1 MEADAAELLGA
12 ADVLGAA
19 EVLGA
24 AAPPEPVG
32 ADDAT
37 GGEEPLG
44 AAEME
49 GAVEVD
55 GDADGQRALGAGLGE
70 GDADGMSV
78 GAGVGRNPT
87 GSGPTNTRA
96 ARMPDATRM
105 PTTRPASMVIPVF
118 IAAEGTSTDG
128 RGRRV
133 PWRCYGRHPVRTLV
147 SALRDRFL
155 PAVLTAAGV
164 TLIAA
169 GLLSYTGSVSA
180 GEPADS
186 AEPEIVAADPGAS
199 VAFPSLPPIE
209 VAPSASSLP
218 SATPYANRLATRVVV
233 EALGIDLPIV
243 KARGSSTTYPQCN
256 VAMYIQ
262 ELSQPGR
269 GAATYLYAHARDGM
283 FGPIY
288 ERAILK
294 QSGGPKSMIGM
305 VVQVYTSDDQV
316 YEYQVSEVRLHQLN
330 LDAALHATTEELWL
344 QTSEGPKGTP
354 GKTQLLA
361 LPLITLPA
369 SHAAAHPVPHPVS
382 CA

>member
-1 MEADAAELLGA
+1 M
-12 ADVLGAA
+12 
-19 EVLGA
+19 
-24 AAPPEPVG
+24 
-32 ADDAT
+32 
-37 GGEEPLG
+37 
-44 AAEME
+44 
-49 GAVEVD
+49 
-55 GDADGQRALGAGLGE
+55 LGAGLAE

-87 GSGPTNTRA
+87 GSGPTKTNA
-96 ARMPDATRM
+96 ARMPNATRT
-105 PTTRPASMVIPVF
+105 PTRNPARTVIPVF

-133 PWRCYGRHPVRTLV
+133 RRRCYGGRLVRTFV
-147 SALRDRFL
+147 GALRDRLL
-155 PAVLTAAGV
+155 PVALSAAGV
-164 TLIAA
+164 TLIGA
-169 GLLSYTGSVSA
+169 GLMSYAGSVSA
-180 GEPADS
+180 ADPSAS
-186 AEPEIVAADPGAS
+186 AEPTIVAADPGAS
-199 VAFPSLPPIE
+199 LSFPSLPPID
-209 VAPSASSLP
+209 ASPSASASSLP
-218 SATPYANRLATRVVV
+218 SATPNANRIATRVVV

-243 KARGSSTTYPQCN
+243 RARGSSTTYPQCN

-262 ELSQPGR
+262 ELSQPGH

-294 QSGGPKSMIGM
+294 ESGGPKSMIGM

-316 YEYQVSEVRLHQLN
+316 YEYQVSEVRIHQLN
-330 LDAALHATTEELWL
+330 LDDALHATTEELWL

-369 SHAAAHPVPHPVS
+369 SHKAARPVPHPVN